1 MGRRISV
8 CTRFQGRQRHS
19 AQLVFK
25 IRTVRRLTPLHP
37 VIINIHS
44 RFAPER
50 LRVEGFIKDIY
61 RRSYGA
67 DISVIYTNFG
77 EGNYAPTENDIR
89 FLLTLDS
96 KTEATMENIATSRDQ
111 SPES

>member
-1 MGRRISV
+1 M
-8 CTRFQGRQRHS
+8 
-19 AQLVFK
+19 
-25 IRTVRRLTPLHP
+25 RRLTPLHP

-50 LRVEGFIKDIY
+50 LRVGGFIKDIY

-67 DISVIYTNFG
+67 DISVIYTHFG

-89 FLLTLDS
+89 FLLELDS
-96 KTEATMENIATSRDQ
+96 KTEATIAKCCNQLRSVTRNLAWLRVGG
-111 SPES
+111 